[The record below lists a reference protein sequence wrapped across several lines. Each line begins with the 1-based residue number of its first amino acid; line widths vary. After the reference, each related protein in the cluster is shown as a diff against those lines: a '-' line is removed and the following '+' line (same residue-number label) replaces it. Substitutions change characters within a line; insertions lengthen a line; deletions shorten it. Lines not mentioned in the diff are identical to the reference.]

1 MLERA
6 EELGYE
12 ILFIPKWFYNPNKKK
27 EPEPEVKEDS
37 EL

>member
-27 EPEPEVKEDS
+27 EPEVKEDDES
-37 EL
+37 